1 MVRRGYPC
9 GDTLEELSFDLHI
22 TPERMDRVK
31 KLLLAEGYSIHGICY
46 GAGRAR
52 DKLITFIGDNRFDNI
67 LINEVRKYAK
77 KWGETK
83 TLPNQSFTKAK

>member
-22 TPERMDRVK
+22 TPERMNRIK
-31 KLLLAEGYSIHGICY
+31 KLL
-46 GAGRAR
+46 
-52 DKLITFIGDNRFDNI
+52 

>member
-9 GDTLEELSFDLHI
+9 GDTL
-22 TPERMDRVK
+22 
-31 KLLLAEGYSIHGICY
+31 
-46 GAGRAR
+46 R